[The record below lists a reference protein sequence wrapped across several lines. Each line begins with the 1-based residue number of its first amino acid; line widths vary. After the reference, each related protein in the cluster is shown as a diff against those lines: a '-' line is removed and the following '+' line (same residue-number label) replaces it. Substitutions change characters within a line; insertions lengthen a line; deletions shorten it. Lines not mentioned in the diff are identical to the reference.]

1 MPQEEKRPT
10 VISLFTGAMGLDLG
24 FELEGFEI
32 RLFLDKDPVVV
43 ENLKINRPEIPIIF
57 RDICR
62 VPTSEILEKARLVVG
77 EPTVVTGG
85 PPCQPF
91 STAGKRQSIN
101 EKRGR
106 VLFEFIRVV
115 KESQPMF
122 FVFENV
128 TGLLSA
134 ALKHISFYERI
145 KKKKEELAPDER
157 LGSAFEL
164 VLDKFK
170 NIDSIDGDK
179 YGITWGVVNAADYG
193 APQKRK
199 RLIIIGS
206 RDGKKVPL
214 PLTTHAPPGSL
225 EVMTGLKKPWV
236 TLREALSGLN
246 EAEPEY
252 VPFPSWGKYMKY
264 IPPGGCW
271 RDLPDE
277 LKKEALGGAYCSQ
290 GGRTGFYRR
299 LSWDSPAP
307 TLVTSPV
314 YKGSVLAHPEE
325 DRPLSVREYARIQ
338 GFPDLWAFVGRTS
351 AKYRIIGE
359 AVPVPLARA
368 LARQILKEYRK
379 RLIRLESIQK

>member
-1 MPQEEKRPT
+1 MLEKGKRPT

-32 RLFLDKDPVVV
+32 KVFLDKDPVVV
-43 ENLKINRPEIPIIF
+43 ENLRLNRPEVPVIS
-57 RDICR
+57 RDIFY
-62 VPTSEILEKARLVVG
+62 VPTSEILEKAGLGVG
-77 EPTVVTGG
+77 EATVVTGG

-91 STAGKRQSIN
+91 STAGRRLSIN
-101 EKRGR
+101 EKRGKA
-106 VLFEFIRVV
+106 LFEFIRVV
-115 KESQPMF
+115 RESQPMF

-145 KKKKEELAPDER
+145 KKKEEELAPEER

-164 VLDKFK
+164 VLEKFR
-170 NIDSIDGDK
+170 NIDSMEGGK
-179 YGITWGVVNAADYG
+179 YGISWGVVNAADYG

-199 RLIIIGS
+199 RLIIIGA

-214 PLTTHAPPGSL
+214 PPTTHAPPGSL

-236 TLREALSGLN
+236 TLREALSGLDDPR
-246 EAEPEY
+246 PEY

-264 IPPGGCW
+264 VPPGGCW
-271 RDLPDE
+271 RDLPEE
-277 LKKEALGGAYCSQ
+277 LKKEAMGGAYYSQ

-299 LSWDSPAP
+299 LSWDKPAP

-325 DRPLSVREYARIQ
+325 DRPLSVKEYARIQ
-338 GFPDLWAFVGRTS
+338 GFPDSWVFVGRTS

-368 LARQILKEYRK
+368 LARQILKEFQK
-379 RLIRLESIQK
+379 RLVKLESI

>member
-1 MPQEEKRPT
+1 MLRKGERPT

-24 FELEGFEI
+24 FELEDFQI
-32 RLFLDKDPVVV
+32 RVFLDKDPVVV
-43 ENLKINRPEIPIIF
+43 ENLKVNRPGVPVIS
-57 RDICR
+57 RDICC
-62 VPTSEILEKARLVVG
+62 VPTSEILERAGLKVG
-77 EPTVVTGG
+77 EATVVTGG

-91 STAGKRQSIN
+91 STAGRRQSIN
-101 EKRGR
+101 EKRGK

-115 KESQPMF
+115 RESQPMF

-145 KKKKEELAPDER
+145 KKKEEELAPEER

-164 VLDKFK
+164 VLEEFR
-170 NIDSIDGDK
+170 NIDSIEGGK
-179 YGITWGVVNAADYG
+179 YGISWGVVNAADYG

-214 PLTTHAPPGSL
+214 PPTTHAPPGSL

-246 EAEPEY
+246 DPEPEY
-252 VPFPSWGKYMKY
+252 VPFPSWGKYMRY

-277 LKKEALGGAYCSQ
+277 LKKEAMGGAYYSQ

-299 LSWDSPAP
+299 LSWDKPAP

-338 GFPDLWAFVGRTS
+338 GFPDSWVFVGRTS

-359 AVPVPLARA
+359 AVPIPLARA

-379 RLIRLESIQK
+379 RLIRLESI